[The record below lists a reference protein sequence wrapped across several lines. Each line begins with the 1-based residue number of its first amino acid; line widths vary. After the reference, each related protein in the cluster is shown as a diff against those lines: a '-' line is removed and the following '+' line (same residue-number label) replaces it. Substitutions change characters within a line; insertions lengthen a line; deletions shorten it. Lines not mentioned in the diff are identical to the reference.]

1 MNVNMNSAFVDV
13 LARISFWMKLH
24 EREYE
29 FACIVWDNEPLSSRA
44 LARLC
49 EEKMGWK
56 RTTTYTVLRK
66 LCEKGV
72 LKNDH
77 ALVTSLVKKE
87 DVRRS
92 ESLQLLEKF
101 FDGSLPGFV
110 ASFMKDRSL
119 SEQEI
124 EELRTLIDEA
134 EDEIRS

>member
-1 MNVNMNSAFVDV
+1 
-13 LARISFWMKLH
+13 MKLH

-87 DVRRS
+87 APSSEIISLKPASRS
-92 ESLQLLEKF
+92 ICA
-101 FDGSLPGFV
+101 SLPLPTVCSISVG
-110 ASFMKDRSL
+110 
-119 SEQEI
+119 
-124 EELRTLIDEA
+124 
-134 EDEIRS
+134 

>member
-1 MNVNMNSAFVDV
+1 
-13 LARISFWMKLH
+13 MKLH
-24 EREYE
+24 ERGYE

-134 EDEIRS
+134 EDEVRS

>member
-1 MNVNMNSAFVDV
+1 
-13 LARISFWMKLH
+13 
-24 EREYE
+24 
-29 FACIVWDNEPLSSRA
+29 
-44 LARLC
+44 
-49 EEKMGWK
+49 MGWK

-110 ASFMKDRSL
+110 ASLMKDRSL

-134 EDEIRS
+134 EDEVRS

>member
-1 MNVNMNSAFVDV
+1 
-13 LARISFWMKLH
+13 MKLH

-87 DVRRS
+87 DVRWFSAGLCRLVH
-92 ESLQLLEKF
+92 E
-101 FDGSLPGFV
+101 GSLAERTG
-110 ASFMKDRSL
+110 DRGAAHAD
-119 SEQEI
+119 
-124 EELRTLIDEA
+124 R
-134 EDEIRS
+134 

>member
-1 MNVNMNSAFVDV
+1 MDIPKIHEGEYRFCLILWKHEPVTAAQ
-13 LARISFWMKLH
+13 LAKLCQ
-24 EREYE
+24 EQ
-29 FACIVWDNEPLSSRA
+29 L
-44 LARLC
+44 
-49 EEKMGWK
+49 GWK

>member
-1 MNVNMNSAFVDV
+1 
-13 LARISFWMKLH
+13 
-24 EREYE
+24 
-29 FACIVWDNEPLSSRA
+29 
-44 LARLC
+44 
-49 EEKMGWK
+49 MGWK

-101 FDGSLPGFV
+101 FDGSLPGFCRFV
-110 ASFMKDRSL
+110 HEGIAR
-119 SEQEI
+119 
-124 EELRTLIDEA
+124 
-134 EDEIRS
+134 